1 MITIGV
7 DFHKQRS
14 TYRVLDSKGQKIKAM
29 TLENNPDVFRK
40 FIQQLPGPK
49 QLAMEACRNWGLYYD
64 HVYDLVD
71 EFHLGHPKKMKS
83 ITESETKNDDKDAD
97 LIAKLTHADFL
108 PKAHVSSLD
117 TRQLR
122 SLLRFR
128 HYLVNQRR
136 SIRNQVQTLID
147 RNVWPCRRPQSFKQP
162 FCKRGFQWL
171 QSLKLCDRERFILD
185 QCLETFHELS
195 NKIEGIEAFIE
206 TQTLDLAGLPY
217 LRTVPGFKTSTV
229 NAYVVLLEAD
239 GIERFHKARC
249 FAHYAGLIPR
259 EFSSADKHRTGRLVK
274 GANMHLRTAL
284 IESTLA
290 AIRADRG
297 LKAYYQQVKS
307 RQGSGPAIV
316 ATARKLSY
324 AIFYV
329 LKEQRAYRPENFN
342 PPAAVCHS
350 SAARQK
356 ATVAG

>member
-1 MITIGV
+1 MITMGV

-14 TYRVLDSKGQKIKAM
+14 TYRVLDSEGQKIKAT
-29 TLENNPDVFRK
+29 TLENDPVVFRT
-40 FIQQLPGPK
+40 FLQPLPGPK
-49 QLAMEACRNWGLYYD
+49 QLAMEACRNWGLYYE

-71 EFHLGHPKKMKS
+71 EFHLGHPKKMKM
-83 ITESETKNDDKDAD
+83 ITESETKNDQKDAE
-97 LIAKLTHADFL
+97 LIAKLEHSGFL

-117 TRQLR
+117 TRPLR

-128 HYLVNQRR
+128 HYRVNQRR
-136 SIRNQVQTLID
+136 SIRNQVQILID
-147 RNVWPCRRPQSFKQP
+147 RNIWPCHRPKSFKQP

-171 QSLKLCDRERFILD
+171 KTLKLCDRERFILD
-185 QCLETFHELS
+185 QCLEAFHALTE
-195 NKIEGIEAFIE
+195 KMKGFEAFIK
-206 TQTLDLAGLPY
+206 TQTLDLPGLAY
-217 LRTVPGFKTSTV
+217 LRTVPGFKISTV
-229 NAYVVLLEAD
+229 NAYIVLLECD
-239 GIERFHKARC
+239 GIERFHKARR

-297 LKAYYQQVKS
+297 LRAYYQQVKS
-307 RQGSGPAIV
+307 RQGSGPAMV

-329 LKEQRAYRPENFN
+329 LKEQRAYRPEKFN

-356 ATVAG
+356 VTVAG